1 MGSEMTKNEDIFE
14 ELMTCDDLVKE
25 LLPKERYAIRGCQ
38 DEFDKDVWHYALTFK
53 GIIISD
59 IRVEGTM
66 TPEEALPLLIKTS
79 IDWDWD
85 RDCTYPPC
93 VEDVKYEITDLQIKE
108 VMAKYKLDQIQEDF

>member
-1 MGSEMTKNEDIFE
+1 MNNVVGKYMSY
-14 ELMTCDDLVKE
+14 DDLVKE
-25 LLPKERYAIRGCQ
+25 IHNNERYAIRGCK

-53 GIIISD
+53 GFIFSD

-108 VMAKYKLDQIQEDF
+108 AMAKYKLDQIQEDF